1 MKKSSWLILICV
13 LVVSWGMAPALFAGK
28 SRPASAKAWRTL
40 KQEKINTLKC
50 TRVQS
55 SDMVRV
61 NLRDLK
67 KALEK
72 AGITEKVTIG
82 LQVGNETLNLGS
94 FKPNFAMSG
103 IGGQNRPIGGGG
115 GTTMAPGAAS
125 RQGYA
130 MRSGR
135 GDDGGGRGRGREG
148 TVSPAFSSR
157 QGYAMRSGRGDD
169 GGGRGRGRDGAMSPT
184 VSPGQSHAMEPPEEE
199 DGGNPLFSKMTSVS
213 VNMGSVMGGCKGT
226 CFGNLI
232 IKNSLGVEKARFTVP
247 LAGLN

>member
-1 MKKSSWLILICV
+1 MKKRVWLILICV
-13 LVVSWGMAPALFAGK
+13 LVISWGMVPALFAGK
-28 SRPASAKAWRTL
+28 SRPASAKAWSTL
-40 KQEKINTLKC
+40 KQEKINTLQC

-67 KALEK
+67 QALEK
-72 AGITEKVTIG
+72 AGITEKVTVG
-82 LQVGNETLNLGS
+82 LQIGTETLDLGT
-94 FKPNFAMSG
+94 FKPNFAMSR

-115 GTTMAPGAAS
+115 GTAMAPGVA
-125 RQGYA
+125 
-130 MRSGR
+130 
-135 GDDGGGRGRGREG
+135 
-148 TVSPAFSSR
+148 SR

-169 GGGRGRGRDGAMSPT
+169 GGGRGRGRDGAMSPAISSRQGYAMRSGRGDDGGGRGRGRDGA
-184 VSPGQSHAMEPPEEE
+184 VPPAISPGQSHTMIPPEEE
-199 DGGNPLFSKMTSVS
+199 GGEPLFNRMTSVS

-226 CFGNLI
+226 CFGDLI